1 MSGMIDRLQR
11 RGEGTAVVQASRVDN
26 GSVAASGIA
35 RVPALTKVVYGL
47 GQAAEG
53 LKNTAFGLFLLFYYN
68 QVLGLPGT
76 LAGLALGVSLVFD
89 AFFDPLVG
97 SISDN
102 FRSKYG
108 RRHPFMF
115 AAIVPMAV
123 GFYLLFSPPVHGE
136 WALFAWLF
144 VFATLTRGGMALFHV
159 PHIAL
164 GAELSDDFEERTSIV
179 GVRQFLA
186 TFGGL
191 LAIGIGFGVFFK
203 STAEHAQGQFN
214 VAAYSPYA
222 LTLGVLMAVAMFTCA
237 WGTRT
242 QIRRL
247 RQPTQ
252 TSSGNAWSVIVRMWV
267 ETRGAL
273 KNASFR
279 WLFIGVLVVFLMVGA
294 DAALS
299 LYMNTFFWELRST
312 DLFFFQAAA
321 PIGIMVGALFTRRLN
336 RRFDKLPAV
345 VWGTSFWAFCQLLPV
360 VLRFVDAFPA
370 NGTRELLWTLVAI
383 KFLQGAGVV
392 QALVSFNSM
401 VADIADEHELETF
414 KRQEGI
420 FFAAVSFAN
429 KSTVGLGNILAGVA
443 LDVIHWPRGAHI
455 QSAADIPAHTIN
467 LLGILSGPIVAAF
480 CVICVWCY
488 GHYHLTRERHEEI
501 QAALDRRRQQ
511 ADSVA

>member
-1 MSGMIDRLQR
+1 MTAGDR
-11 RGEGTAVVQASRVDN
+11 
-26 GSVAASGIA
+26 I
-35 RVPALTKVVYGL
+35 PATTKIVYGL

-53 LKNTAFGLFLLFYYN
+53 LKNTAFSLFLLFYYN

-102 FRSKYG
+102 FRSKLG
-108 RRHPFMF
+108 RRHPFMYL
-115 AAIVPMAV
+115 AILPMV
-123 GFYLLFSPPVHGE
+123 IGFYLLFSPPVRGD
-136 WALFAWLF
+136 WALFTWLF

-164 GAELSDDFEERTSIV
+164 GAELSDHFEERTSIV
-179 GVRQFLA
+179 GIRQFLA

-191 LAIGIGFGVFFK
+191 LAIGIGFGVYFK

-222 LTLGVLMAVAMFTCA
+222 LTLGVLMAVAMFACA
-237 WGTRT
+237 WGTRA
-242 QIRRL
+242 QIPRL
-247 RQPTQ
+247 RQAPH
-252 TSSGNAWSVIVRMWV
+252 SSTDGAWSVIVRMWR
-267 ETRGAL
+267 ETLGAL
-273 KNASFR
+273 RNASFR

-312 DLFFFQAAA
+312 DLIFYNAAA

-336 RRFDKLPAV
+336 RLFDKKPAV
-345 VWGTSFWAFCQLLPV
+345 VWGTAFWAFCQLVPV

-370 NGTRELLWTLVAI
+370 NSTSELLWTLVVI
-383 KFLQGAGVV
+383 KFLQGAGVA

-401 VADIADEHELETF
+401 IADIADENELATG

-429 KSTVGLGNILAGVA
+429 KSTVGLGNILAGTA
-443 LDVIHWPRGAHI
+443 LDVIHWPRGTQI
-455 QSAADIPAHTIN
+455 QSAADIPTHTIN

-488 GHYHLTRERHEEI
+488 GHYHLTRERHEQI
-501 QAALDRRRQQ
+501 QTALGTARRQR
-511 ADSVA
+511 ANAVA

>member
-1 MSGMIDRLQR
+1 
-11 RGEGTAVVQASRVDN
+11 
-26 GSVAASGIA
+26 
-35 RVPALTKVVYGL
+35 
-47 GQAAEG
+47 
-53 LKNTAFGLFLLFYYN
+53 
-68 QVLGLPGT
+68 VLGLPGT
-76 LAGLALGVSLVFD
+76 LAGLALGISLVCD
-89 AFFDPLVG
+89 AIFDPLVG

-108 RRHPFMF
+108 RRHPFMY
-115 AAIVPMAV
+115 AAIVPMTL
-123 GFYLLFSPPVHGE
+123 GFYLLFSPPVRGD
-136 WALFAWLF
+136 WPLFAWLF
-144 VFATLTRGGMALFHV
+144 FFATFTRGGMALFHV

-179 GVRQFLA
+179 GIRQALA

-214 VAAYSPYA
+214 LAAYSPYA
-222 LTLGVLMAVAMFTCA
+222 LTLGVLMAVAMLACS
-237 WGTRT
+237 WGTRG
-242 QIRRL
+242 QVARL
-247 RQPTQ
+247 LQPAAGAAG
-252 TSSGNAWSVIVRMWV
+252 SAWSVIVRTLR
-267 ETRGAL
+267 ETIGAL

-279 WLFIGVLVVFLMVGA
+279 WLFVGVLVVFLMVGA

-312 DLFFFQAAA
+312 DLLFFQAAA
-321 PIGIMVGALFTRRLN
+321 PIGIMVGALFTRALN
-336 RRFDKLPAV
+336 QRFDKLPGV
-345 VWGTSFWAFCQLLPV
+345 IWGTSFWAFCQLLPV
-360 VLRFVDAFPA
+360 ALRFADLLPS
-370 NGTRELLWTLVAI
+370 NGTRALVWTLVTI
-383 KFLQGAGVV
+383 KFLQGAGVA

-401 VADIADEHELETF
+401 VADIADENELATG

-429 KSTVGLGNILAGVA
+429 KSTVGLGNILAGVS
-443 LDVIHWPRGAHI
+443 LDVIHWPRGAHV

-488 GHYHLTRERHEEI
+488 GHYHLTRERHAEI
-501 QAALDRRRQQ
+501 AAQLTARREASAR
-511 ADSVA
+511 

>member
-1 MSGMIDRLQR
+1 MEGVDGGSITARGSGRIP
-11 RGEGTAVVQASRVDN
+11 VS
-26 GSVAASGIA
+26 
-35 RVPALTKVVYGL
+35 TKIVYGL

-76 LAGLALGVSLVFD
+76 LAGLALGISLVFD

-108 RRHPFMF
+108 RRHPFMY
-115 AAIVPMAV
+115 AAILPMAI
-123 GFYLLFSPPVHGE
+123 GFYLLFSPPVHGD
-136 WALFAWLF
+136 WALFGWLF
-144 VFATLTRGGMALFHV
+144 MFATLTRGGMALFHV

-164 GAELSDDFEERTSIV
+164 GAELSDDFEERTAIV

-191 LAIGIGFGVFFK
+191 LAIIIGFGVYFR
-203 STAEHAQGQFN
+203 STAQYAQGQFN

-222 LTLGVLMAVAMFTCA
+222 LTLALMMAVAMFVCT
-237 WGTRT
+237 WGTRS
-242 QIRRL
+242 QIARL
-247 RQPTQ
+247 RQPDQ
-252 TSSGNAWSVIVRMWV
+252 AAAGNAWLVVVRMWR
-267 ETRGAL
+267 ETLGAL

-279 WLFIGVLVVFLMVGA
+279 WLFLGVLVVFLMVGA

-312 DLFFFQAAA
+312 DLIFFNVAA
-321 PIGIMVGALFTRRLN
+321 PIGIMIGALFTRRLN
-336 RRFDKLPAV
+336 RLFDKKPAV
-345 VWGTSFWAFCQLLPV
+345 VWGTSFWAFCQLVPV
-360 VLRFVDAFPA
+360 VLRFADMFPA
-370 NGTRELLWTLVAI
+370 NGTPALVWTLVAI
-383 KFLQGAGVV
+383 KFLQGAGVA

-401 VADIADEHELETF
+401 VADIADENELATG

-455 QSAADIPAHTIN
+455 QSAADIPTHTIN

-488 GHYHLTRERHEEI
+488 GHYHLTRERHEQI
-501 QAALDRRRQQ
+501 QAALGDARRQR
-511 ADSVA
+511 AEAVA

>member
-1 MSGMIDRLQR
+1 MSAA
-11 RGEGTAVVQASRVDN
+11 EASRVDSSSIMPR
-26 GSVAASGIA
+26 G
-35 RVPALTKVVYGL
+35 RVPASTKIVYGL

-53 LKNTAFGLFLLFYYN
+53 LKNTAFSLFLLFYYN

-76 LAGLALGVSLVFD
+76 LAGLALGISLVFD

-108 RRHPFMF
+108 RRHPFMY
-115 AAIVPMAV
+115 AAILPMAI
-123 GFYLLFSPPVHGE
+123 GFYLLFSPPVHGD

-144 VFATLTRGGMALFHV
+144 TFATLTRGGMALFHV

-191 LAIGIGFGVFFK
+191 LAIGIGFGVYFK
-203 STAEHAQGQFN
+203 GTAEHAQGQFN

-222 LTLGVLMAVAMFTCA
+222 LTLGVMMAVAMFTCA
-237 WGTRT
+237 WGTRG
-242 QIRRL
+242 QVARL
-247 RQPTQ
+247 RQSDQ
-252 TSSGNAWSVIVRMWV
+252 AAVGSAWLVIARMWR
-267 ETRGAL
+267 ETLGAL
-273 KNASFR
+273 QNASFR
-279 WLFIGVLVVFLMVGA
+279 WLFFGVLVVFLMVGA

-299 LYMNTFFWELRST
+299 LYMNTFFWELRSN
-312 DLFFFQAAA
+312 DLILYNVAA
-321 PIGIMVGALFTRRLN
+321 PIGIMIGALFTRQLN
-336 RRFDKLPAV
+336 RLFDKKPAV
-345 VWGTSFWAFCQLLPV
+345 VWGTSFWAICQLVPV
-360 VLRFVDAFPA
+360 LLRFADAFPV
-370 NGTRELLWTLVAI
+370 NGTAALTWTLVAI
-383 KFLQGAGVV
+383 KFLQGAGVA

-401 VADIADEHELETF
+401 VADIADENELATG

-443 LDVIHWPRGAHI
+443 LDLIHWPRGAHI
-455 QSAADIPAHTIN
+455 QSAADIPVHTVN
-467 LLGILSGPIVAAF
+467 MLGILSGPIVAAF
-480 CVICVWCY
+480 CVVCVWCY

-501 QAALDRRRQQ
+501 QAALDARRQR
-511 ADSVA
+511 ASAVA

>member
-1 MSGMIDRLQR
+1 MQK
-11 RGEGTAVVQASRVDN
+11 SRVDGVSTAGR
-26 GSVAASGIA
+26 GSGRIPAS
-35 RVPALTKVVYGL
+35 TKLVYGL

-76 LAGLALGVSLVFD
+76 LAGLALGISLVFD

-108 RRHPFMF
+108 RRHPFMY
-115 AAIVPMAV
+115 AAILPMAI
-123 GFYLLFSPPVHGE
+123 GFYLLFSPPVHGD
-136 WALFAWLF
+136 WALFGWLF
-144 VFATLTRGGMALFHV
+144 TFATLTRGGMALFHV

-191 LAIGIGFGVFFK
+191 LAIGIGFGVYFR
-203 STAEHAQGQFN
+203 STPEHAQGQFN

-222 LTLGVLMAVAMFTCA
+222 LTLAVLMAVAMLACSL
-237 WGTRT
+237 GTRS
-242 QIRRL
+242 QIARL
-247 RQPTQ
+247 RQPDQ
-252 TSSGNAWSVIVRMWV
+252 AAIGNVWRVIARMWR

-279 WLFIGVLVVFLMVGA
+279 WLFFGVLVVFLMVGA

-312 DLFFFQAAA
+312 DLTFFQAAA
-321 PIGIMVGALFTRRLN
+321 PIGIMFGALFTRRLN
-336 RRFDKLPAV
+336 RRFDKLPSV
-345 VWGTSFWAFCQLLPV
+345 VWGTSFWAVCQLVPV
-360 VLRFVDAFPA
+360 VLRFADMFPA
-370 NGTRELLWTLVAI
+370 NGTRELVWTLVAI
-383 KFLQGAGVV
+383 KFLQGAGVA

-401 VADIADEHELETF
+401 VADIADENELATG

-455 QSAADIPAHTIN
+455 QSAADIPAHTVN

-480 CVICVWCY
+480 CVVCVWCY
-488 GHYHLTRERHEEI
+488 GHYHLTRERHEQI
-501 QAALDRRRQQ
+501 QAALDDVRRQR
-511 ADSVA
+511 ADAVA